1 MRKRERGKKKS
12 KNIHPVSS
20 SEGQAPVRG
29 RVSGASDT
37 GKQAA
42 RPPTAQPR
50 LQLRVKSEDQP
61 EASVEGP
68 PSAEPQLNQR
78 RAFAQVVEVLQN
90 FFFHFEKWERGLEFL
105 MRKATSDS
113 KIL

>member
-1 MRKRERGKKKS
+1 MPLLQPLPLTCRVNKKEEKEMRKRERGKKK
-12 KNIHPVSS
+12 KYPVSS
-20 SEGQAPVRG
+20 SKGQAPVRG
-29 RVSGASDT
+29 QVSGASDT

-42 RPPTAQPR
+42 RPPTAQPC

-68 PSAEPQLNQR
+68 PSAEPRLNQR

-90 FFFHFEKWERGLEFL
+90 FFFHFEK
-105 MRKATSDS
+105 
-113 KIL
+113 